1 MNRLT
6 DIRLHY
12 VICLQ
17 RTEPRYSDWCP
28 VYFISLYAKFC
39 DHLISFELH
48 DPLLDRKWSLWHGT
62 TLQAAA
68 AIPVLFNWIRSD
80 PFSWTRTGARRLHF
94 CVNLDTFFFLMQY
107 NRVKEKKNK
116 TSSTRGDSVNI
127 GFLIKCWFEATC
139 HFVVDFNAEWWTEG
153 PLEQWVESPAMSR

>member
-1 MNRLT
+1 MLSATGSPANKARSMNRLP
-6 DIRLHY
+6 DIRRYY

-39 DHLISFELH
+39 NHLISFELH

-80 PFSWTRTGARRLHF
+80 PFNWTRTGARRLHF
-94 CVNLDTFFFLMQY
+94 CINLDTFSFLMQCY
-107 NRVKEKKNK
+107 RVKKKIK
-116 TSSTRGDSVNI
+116 PSSRRDSI
-127 GFLIKCWFEATC
+127 
-139 HFVVDFNAEWWTEG
+139 VDRRHRHAAIALTLTF
-153 PLEQWVESPAMSR
+153 